1 MNRFYRPLLFLFL
14 VLLAAGQGLAAPSAQ
29 DDPDRDANVVSS
41 TPLTE
46 KLLNSG
52 PVAYSQETF
61 AGLETLR
68 SGHADK
74 AYAMWVKQGLAGNI
88 QALALALALA
98 AMLCLA
104 ELVKEDPSYN
114 LDPHWLRR
122 RH

>member
-1 MNRFYRPLLFLFL
+1 MNHFYRPLLFLFL
-14 VLLAAGQGLAAPSAQ
+14 VLLAAGQGLAAPSTQ
-29 DDPDRDANVVSS
+29 DDPDREASVVSS
-41 TPLTE
+41 NPLTE

-52 PVAYSQETF
+52 PVTYPRETYD
-61 AGLETLR
+61 GLETLH
-68 SGHADK
+68 SGHADQ
-74 AYAMWVKQGLAGNI
+74 AYAMWVEQGLNGNI
-88 QALALALALA
+88 QALALA

>member
-1 MNRFYRPLLFLFL
+1 MNRFYRPLLFLVL

-41 TPLTE
+41 NPLTE

-52 PVAYSQETF
+52 PVTYPRETYD
-61 AGLETLR
+61 GLETLR
-68 SGHADK
+68 SGHADQ
-74 AYAMWVKQGLAGNI
+74 AYAMWIEQGLNGNI